1 MERSPRYD
9 HGDSGETT
17 HANYSFGCE
26 ASRTTLAGMYRQ
38 VIDWMQDR
46 THTLSLIQAD
56 IDQVNVWS
64 FGGPVPRGLASLPCV
79 VVAM

>member
-1 MERSPRYD
+1 
-9 HGDSGETT
+9 
-17 HANYSFGCE
+17 
-26 ASRTTLAGMYRQ
+26 MYRQ